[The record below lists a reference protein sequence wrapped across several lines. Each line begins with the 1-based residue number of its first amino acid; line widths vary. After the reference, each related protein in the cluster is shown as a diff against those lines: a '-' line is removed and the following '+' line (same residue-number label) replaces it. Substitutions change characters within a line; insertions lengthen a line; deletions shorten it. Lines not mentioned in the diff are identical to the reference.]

1 MNRYNSTA
9 FSPSDGVVS
18 IHLPP
23 LEKGGRG
30 GFRTG
35 NGAKILPNPPLLKGG
50 LNGYME
56 SRTDE

>member
-1 MNRYNSTA
+1 MPRRQLFCWVRPNAKKIPN
-9 FSPSDGVVS
+9 GGVS

-35 NGAKILPNPPLLKGG
+35 NGAKNPPSPPFFKGG
-50 LNGYME
+50 
-56 SRTDE
+56 D